1 MLTAAQLKLLLASHG
16 LRLTK
21 RLGQHHL
28 IDERIIN
35 RIIAGCPLSRA
46 DTVVEI
52 GAGLGALTEPLAQRA
67 GRVIAIEVDRRVCA
81 LLQERMAR
89 QPNVTVVHEDIL
101 RWSWERHPGAVVVGA
116 IPYVLTS
123 PIFLR
128 LCEGRRDIREAV
140 LLLQQEV
147 AQRLIARPGTKAYG
161 RLSVLSQYCWNVKTL
176 LAVPRNAFFPPP
188 AVDSVCLR
196 FTPLPRS
203 HWCAPV
209 EEGRTVP
216 KGIAGGQGGQAV
228 VTGFTPWDTP
238 RVTLRD
244 EPMFFALVK
253 AAFGHRR
260 KTLVNCLEAAGLI
273 RRAELD
279 ALLRALRLPPSV
291 RGEALSLEQFAA
303 LADAVYKK

>member
-1 MLTAAQLKLLLASHG
+1 MLTVTELKSLLAAHQ

-81 LLQERMAR
+81 LLQERMAL
-89 QPNVTVVHEDIL
+89 QPNVTVLHEDIL
-101 RWSWERHPGAVVVGA
+101 RWSWARSPGAVVVGA

-128 LCEGRRDIREAV
+128 LCEERHTIREAV

-161 RLSVLSQYCWNVKTL
+161 RLSVLSQYCWDVKTL

-188 AVDSVCLR
+188 TVDSACLR
-196 FTPLPRS
+196 FTP
-203 HWCAPV
+203 W
-209 EEGRTVP
+209 G
-216 KGIAGGQGGQAV
+216 
-228 VTGFTPWDTP
+228 TP

-244 EPMFFALVK
+244 EPAFFALVK

-260 KTLVNCLEAAGLI
+260 KTLVNCLISAGIVRRPAA
-273 RRAELD
+273 E

-303 LADAVYKK
+303 LADALGNK

>member
-1 MLTAAQLKLLLASHG
+1 MLTAAQLKSLLAAHQ

-28 IDERIIN
+28 IDARIIN

-81 LLQERMAR
+81 LLQERMAL

-101 RWSWERHPGAVVVGA
+101 RWPWERHPGAVVVGA
-116 IPYVLTS
+116 IPYALTS
-123 PIFLR
+123 PIFVR
-128 LCEGRRDIREAV
+128 LCEARREIRDAV
-140 LLLQQEV
+140 LLLQREV

-161 RLSVLSQYCWNVKTL
+161 RLSVLSQHCWDVKTL

-196 FTPLPRS
+196 FTP
-203 HWCAPV
+203 WGA
-209 EEGRTVP
+209 
-216 KGIAGGQGGQAV
+216 
-228 VTGFTPWDTP
+228 P

-244 EPMFFALVK
+244 ERAFFDLVK

-260 KTLVNCLEAAGLI
+260 KTLANCLEAAGLI
-273 RRAELD
+273 RRAE
-279 ALLRALRLPPSV
+279 AEGLLRALRLQPSV
-291 RGEALSLEQFAA
+291 RGEALSLAQFAA
-303 LADAVYKK
+303 LAEAMGKK